1 MSALRRV
8 PVLLALGIVA
18 ASLLLTSC
26 APAPPTLQGQLTDL
40 LTGLN
45 LTNVE
50 VAAYSNGS
58 QTLAALT
65 VSDSSGQYSFAASAL
80 PAGSYRLRFSD
91 TDWWQGANSWATA
104 TTVVLP
110 SGATTTINEG
120 LVPARGSISGTVL
133 DGSVVS
139 AVPLP
144 GAGAAAVSTV
154 TGNTVATVAT
164 DAFGSYQLPNL
175 PVGTYRVRF
184 AAAGDAVRFNGSANA
199 PSAAPIVAVTANT
212 VSTGVGAT
220 LRPASS
226 ISGRVTNGRDPVAA
240 RVTAYDAS
248 SGDQITG
255 VSAGADGRFTLA
267 GLNSTGFHL
276 VVTDP
281 SGALRTSAW
290 GSTSPDPATG
300 ATFTPAVGATLD
312 AGTQAMTGKDCD
324 PAVFH
329 PGAANSG
336 LHLANANLTDC
347 DLSGEALV
355 GADLHGA
362 SVQYANLAGSD
373 LTNAD
378 LAGVSLSG
386 ANSTGTVL
394 AGANLTGASLI
405 GTTISGAQLAGAT
418 LTGIRTAVLGGLP
431 ATLPTGW
438 QVVRGYLVGPGAGL
452 VGADLRG
459 ANLANLDLHGID
471 LGGAQLAGADL
482 TCSNLTGARL
492 AGAVLDGTSLACSTV
507 TGLRTGVVSGTPAS
521 LPSGW
526 QVADPLAASIL
537 IGPTADLKGTTLAN
551 LDVVGIDLTGIDLT
565 GATISSWH
573 LNGVTLTGAKFGG
586 ATIDGIN
593 TEAIVGT
600 PASIPSGWRF
610 VGGGLIGPNA
620 FLGGSPNLAGI
631 DLHGL
636 DLHGFGADGS
646 NLSGANLS
654 GTNLA
659 ASLFTDVNL
668 TGANFGAGTLD
679 GATFQGT
686 TNLTNAVFAGANLHG
701 AAFYA
706 DTVLQGADLHGADL
720 SNGRLLPLD
729 LDHVNLAGTD
739 LSGDWFTIGAT
750 FVGSNLTGA
759 TVTGSGIGGAD
770 LSQATLTN
778 LTSGGVTFIGP
789 GLPAGWTLVGG
800 YFVGPTANLRGAA
813 ITNVDLAGVSLAGA
827 DLRGATLGDVTGNPV
842 GGSTAVYLNTRCPD
856 HTLVSTPATC
866 VGHGLAP

>member
-1 MSALRRV
+1 MRS
-8 PVLLALGIVA
+8 
-18 ASLLLTSC
+18 
-26 APAPPTLQGQLTDL
+26 
-40 LTGLN
+40 
-45 LTNVE
+45 
-50 VAAYSNGS
+50 
-58 QTLAALT
+58 
-65 VSDSSGQYSFAASAL
+65 
-80 PAGSYRLRFSD
+80 
-91 TDWWQGANSWATA
+91 SWAAA

-120 LVPARGSISGTVL
+120 LVPARGLDQRHRARRLRGPRRAASGGQRRRRQHGHRQHDRHGGDRRQPAPT
-133 DGSVVS
+133 SCRTSRS
-139 AVPLP
+139 ARTAC
-144 GAGAAAVSTV
+144 GFS
-154 TGNTVATVAT
+154 
-164 DAFGSYQLPNL
+164 
-175 PVGTYRVRF
+175 
-184 AAAGDAVRFNGSANA
+184 AAGDAVRFNGSANA
-199 PSAAPIVAVTANT
+199 PSAAPIVAVTADT

-220 LRPASS
+220 MQPASS

-362 SVQYANLAGSD
+362 SVQYAQPVGLGPDERRPRRCVAVGRELD
-373 LTNAD
+373 RHHPRRR
-378 LAGVSLSG
+378 GPHG
-386 ANSTGTVL
+386 RG
-394 AGANLTGASLI
+394 SLI
-405 GTTISGAQLAGAT
+405 GTTISGAQLSGAT
-418 LTGIRTAVLGGLP
+418 LSGIHTAVLGGLP
-431 ATLPTGW
+431 STLPVGW

-452 VGADLRG
+452 VGGPARREPRQPRPARHRPGRRPARRRG
-459 ANLANLDLHGID
+459 PHLQQPD
-471 LGGAQLAGADL
+471 
-482 TCSNLTGARL
+482 
-492 AGAVLDGTSLACSTV
+492 AVLASPAPCSTARAWPV
-507 TGLRTGVVSGTPAS
+507 RRSPGCAPGWCRGRRPRCRLDGRSRIRWRRRSLSGPPPTSRAPRSRTSTSWAS
-521 LPSGW
+521 TSR
-526 QVADPLAASIL
+526 ASTS
-537 IGPTADLKGTTLAN
+537 P
-551 LDVVGIDLTGIDLT
+551 

-586 ATIDGIN
+586 ATINGIN

-620 FLGGSPNLAGI
+620 YLGGSPNLAGI

-659 ASLFTDVNL
+659 GSLFTDVNL
-668 TGANFGAGTLD
+668 TGANFGAATLD
-679 GATFQGT
+679 WRDVPGHDRPHQRG
-686 TNLTNAVFAGANLHG
+686 LRRREPPGRRLLRRHGPAGRGPPWCRPQQRPAP
-701 AAFYA
+701 AAGPRPRQPRRHRP
-706 DTVLQGADLHGADL
+706 L
-720 SNGRLLPLD
+720 GRLVHHRC
-729 LDHVNLAGTD
+729 HVRRQQPHGRD
-739 LSGDWFTIGAT
+739 
-750 FVGSNLTGA
+750 
-759 TVTGSGIGGAD
+759 
-770 LSQATLTN
+770 
-778 LTSGGVTFIGP
+778 
-789 GLPAGWTLVGG
+789 
-800 YFVGPTANLRGAA
+800 
-813 ITNVDLAGVSLAGA
+813 
-827 DLRGATLGDVTGNPV
+827 
-842 GGSTAVYLNTRCPD
+842 
-856 HTLVSTPATC
+856 
-866 VGHGLAP
+866 GHGLGHRGSGPVAGHAHQPHVRRCDVHRSRPAGRVDARSAATSSVPPPTSGAPRSPTPTSPA